1 MDKIN
6 QLNQIEFSLENQS
19 FLHSTVN
26 IDDSNKF
33 RPSSSKSENKHIM
46 LGTSE
51 QDLNS
56 SYRDTQDSE
65 IEDDS
70 STSRNTSELNVLIS
84 KSELDSENTSS
95 L

>member
-19 FLHSTVN
+19 FLLSTVD
-26 IDDSNKF
+26 IDDNNKF
-33 RPSSSKSENKHIM
+33 RPSSSKSQNKHM

-56 SYRDTQDSE
+56 SYHDTQDSE

-70 STSRNTSELNVLIS
+70 STSRSTSELNLLIS
-84 KSELDSENTSS
+84 KSKLDSENTSF

>member
-1 MDKIN
+1 
-6 QLNQIEFSLENQS
+6 
-19 FLHSTVN
+19 
-26 IDDSNKF
+26 
-33 RPSSSKSENKHIM
+33 M

-56 SYRDTQDSE
+56 SYHDTQDSE

-70 STSRNTSELNVLIS
+70 STSRNTSELNLLIS